1 VSHVILLLPFAA
13 LIVINVL
20 PRSARVHAW
29 IIAAVVFFLQTAAAI
44 VLPFGIVDWSF
55 LAPFET
61 AVGFT
66 LRADNLAVLLLLTA
80 GIAGLASV
88 LVARASCVQ
97 PRARF
102 AFANLVLIALIGMNG
117 IAMVR
122 DLFSLYVFIEVT
134 SVAAFIMVA
143 VRDEGAALEG
153 AWKYL
158 LLSAVAS
165 VFMLAGVAFF
175 LITSGGVSFED
186 AAAALAA
193 PTPEGWIAAALFL
206 CGLFVK
212 SAMIPF
218 HGWLA
223 DAYSEAPPA
232 VSVFLAGIVTK
243 ASGIFALMRLAP
255 AAFSTAGPGRMIL
268 LVVGAATAVGGAFLS
283 LTQTDMKRMLA
294 YSSISQMGY
303 IVMALGGQ
311 PALALIAAGFHF
323 FNHTVSKAQLFTN
336 AAAVE
341 ARLGTRDMDR
351 MGGIAARMPI
361 TGGTSAVATL
371 SIAGLPPLAGFWS
384 KLLIVIALWNAGQ
397 VVFAVIAVLTSLVT
411 LAYFL
416 SLQRKVFF
424 GTILPEWSEVREAGA
439 GYLVPALALAAITV
453 AVGLGFPFLLPILL
467 GGGA

>member
-1 VSHVILLLPFAA
+1 MSDLILLLPFVA
-13 LIVINVL
+13 LLVLNIL
-20 PRSARVHAW
+20 PRSTRTHAW
-29 IIAAVVFFLQTAAAI
+29 IVAAVVFALQTAAAI
-44 VLPFGIVDWSF
+44 LQPFGVIDWSF
-55 LAPFET
+55 LDSIERSI
-61 AVGFT
+61 GFT
-66 LRADNLAVLLLLTA
+66 LKADNLAVLLMLTA
-80 GIAGLASV
+80 GIAGLASM
-88 LVARASCVQ
+88 LVASASGAR
-97 PRARF
+97 PRAKY
-102 AFANLVLIALIGMNG
+102 AFANLALIALIGING
-117 IAMVR
+117 ISMVR

-165 VFMLAGVAFF
+165 VLMLASVAFF
-175 LITSGGVSFED
+175 LLTTGGVSFNEI
-186 AAAALAA
+186 ASALAA
-193 PTPEGWIAAALFL
+193 PTPEVWIAAALFL
-206 CGLFVK
+206 CGMFVK
-212 SAMIPF
+212 SAMVPF

-223 DAYSEAPPA
+223 DAYTEAPPA

-243 ASGIFALMRLAP
+243 ASGIFAVMRLAP
-255 AAFSTAGPGRMIL
+255 MALTTAGPGHMIL
-268 LVVGAATAVGGAFLS
+268 LVVGAATAVVGALLS

-294 YSSISQMGY
+294 WSSVSQMGY

-311 PALALIAAGFHF
+311 PALALAAAAVHF

-351 MGGIAARMPI
+351 MGGLGSRMPV
-361 TGGTSAVATL
+361 TSATSAVAAL

-384 KLLIVIALWNAGQ
+384 KLLIVLALWNAGQ

-416 SLQRKVFF
+416 ALQRKVFF
-424 GTILPEWSEVREAGA
+424 GTVLPEWSAVREAGP
-439 GYLVPALALAAITV
+439 GYLVPSLALAAITV

>member
-1 VSHVILLLPFAA
+1 MSDVILLLPFAA
-13 LIVINVL
+13 LLILNVL
-20 PRSARVHAW
+20 PRSTRAHAW
-29 IIAAVVFFLQTAAAI
+29 IFAAVVFILQTAAAI
-44 VLPFGIVDWSF
+44 LQPFGVVDWSF
-55 LAPFET
+55 LGPFEK

-66 LRADNLAVLLLLTA
+66 VQTDNLAILLLLTA

-88 LVARASCVQ
+88 LVARASVAR

-102 AFANLVLIALIGMNG
+102 AFANLVLIALIGING

-134 SVAAFIMVA
+134 SVAAFILVA

-165 VFMLAGVAFF
+165 VLMLSGIA
-175 LITSGGVSFED
+175 LLLMTSGGVSFD
-186 AAAALAA
+186 AASAALAA
-193 PTPEGWIAAALFL
+193 PTAEVWIAAALFL

-212 SAMIPF
+212 SAMVPF

-243 ASGIFALMRLAP
+243 ASGVFALMRLAP
-255 AAFSTAGPGRMIL
+255 AALSAAGPGRMIL

-311 PALALIAAGFHF
+311 PALALIAAAIHF

-341 ARLGTRDMDR
+341 DRLGTRDMDR
-351 MGGIAARMPI
+351 MGGIASRMPV
-361 TGGTSAVATL
+361 TGGTSAVAML

-384 KLLIVIALWNAGQ
+384 KLLIVIALWNGGQ

-416 SLQRKVFF
+416 ALQRKVFF
-424 GTILPEWSEVREAGA
+424 GTILPEWSEVHEAGP
-439 GYLVPALALAAITV
+439 GYVVPALALAAITV

>member
-1 VSHVILLLPFAA
+1 MSDLVLLLPFAA
-13 LIVINVL
+13 ILVLNVL
-20 PRSARVHAW
+20 PRGARPHAW
-29 IIAAVVFFLQTAAAI
+29 IVAAAVLGLQSAAAI
-44 VLPFGIVDWSF
+44 LQPFGLIDWNF
-55 LAPFET
+55 LAPFEK

-66 LRADNLAVLLLLTA
+66 IRSDNLAVLLLLTA

-88 LVARASCVQ
+88 IVARASIAT
-97 PRARF
+97 PRERF
-102 AFANLVLIALIGMNG
+102 VFANLVLVALIGING

-134 SVAAFIMVA
+134 SVAAFILVA
-143 VRDEGAALEG
+143 VREGQAAFEG

-165 VFMLAGVAFF
+165 VLMLSSIALF
-175 LITSGGVSFED
+175 LLTTGGVSFNE
-186 AAAALAA
+186 AATALAA
-193 PTPEGWIAAALFL
+193 PTPEVWIAAALFL

-212 SAMIPF
+212 SAMVPF

-255 AAFSTAGPGRMIL
+255 TALTTAGPGREIL
-268 LVVGAATAVGGAFLS
+268 LVVGAVTAVGGALLS

-311 PALALIAAGFHF
+311 PGLALVAAAVHF

-341 ARLGTRDMDR
+341 DRLGTRDMDR
-351 MGGIAARMPI
+351 MGGIASRMPV

-384 KLLIVIALWNAGQ
+384 KLLIVIALWNGGQ

-416 SLQRKVFF
+416 ALQRKVFF
-424 GTILPEWSEVREAGA
+424 GTILPEWSEIREAGP

>member
-1 VSHVILLLPFAA
+1 MSHAILLLPFAA
-13 LIVINVL
+13 LLVINLL
-20 PRSARVHAW
+20 PRSARSSAW
-29 IIAAVVFFLQTAAAI
+29 IVAMGVFALQTAAAI
-44 VLPFGIVDWSF
+44 LQPFGVVDWSF
-55 LAPFET
+55 LGSFEK

-66 LRADNLAVLLLLTA
+66 LHADNLAVLLLLTA
-80 GIAGLASV
+80 GIAGLASL
-88 LVARASCVQ
+88 LVGSASIAQ

-102 AFANLVLIALIGMNG
+102 AFANLVLIALIGING
-117 IAMVR
+117 ISMAR

-134 SVAAFIMVA
+134 SVAAFILVA
-143 VRDEGAALEG
+143 LRDGTAAFEG

-158 LLSAVAS
+158 LLSSMAS
-165 VFMLAGVAFF
+165 VFMLASIALF
-175 LITSGGVSFED
+175 LLTAGGVSFDE

-193 PTPEGWIAAALFL
+193 PTPEIWIAVALFVS
-206 CGLFVK
+206 GLFVK
-212 SAMIPF
+212 SAMVPF

-223 DAYSEAPPA
+223 DAYSESTPA

-255 AAFSTAGPGRMIL
+255 AVLTTAGPGRMIL
-268 LVVGAATAVGGAFLS
+268 LVVGAATAVVGAFLS

-294 YSSISQMGY
+294 YSSVSQMGY

-311 PALALIAAGFHF
+311 PSLALAAAAVHF
-323 FNHTVSKAQLFTN
+323 FNHTVSKAQLFAN

-351 MGGIAARMPI
+351 MGGIAARMPV
-361 TGGTSAVATL
+361 TGGTAAVATL

-384 KLLIVIALWNAGQ
+384 KLLIVIALWTAGQ

-416 SLQRKVFF
+416 ALQRKVFF
-424 GTILPEWSEVREAGA
+424 GTLLPEWGEVREAGA